1 MPEEILLDIDEAARR
16 LGMGRSF
23 TYALVLRGDIPS
35 VKLGRSR
42 RVVAAGLEEY
52 VRGRL
57 QEAEGQDSG

>member
-1 MPEEILLDIDEAARR
+1 MSEEILLDVDEAARR

-52 VRGRL
+52 VRLRL
-57 QEAEGQDSG
+57 AETESRA